1 MQNYS
6 VRDPSRFLAPLN
18 NLTFVIA
25 SLDSLLFF
33 KILKSARI
41 HPSTH
46 SICRIPFHAF
56 FSRQRTDR

>member
-6 VRDPSRFLAPLN
+6 VRDPSRFLPSLT

-33 KILKSARI
+33 QNPQKCTNSPFDTLNMP
-41 HPSTH
+41 HPLP
-46 SICRIPFHAF
+46 CVL
-56 FSRQRTDR
+56 Q